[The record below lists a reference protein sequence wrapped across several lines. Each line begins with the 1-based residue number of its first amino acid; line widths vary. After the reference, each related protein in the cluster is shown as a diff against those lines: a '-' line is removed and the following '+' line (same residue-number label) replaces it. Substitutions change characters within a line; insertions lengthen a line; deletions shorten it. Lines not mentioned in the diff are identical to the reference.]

1 MVYDVTAILS
11 DVGID
16 YKLEGSFN
24 KIDGFSSIEEA
35 TERDLSF
42 CSSKGAE
49 AISSISKS
57 AAGYILCN
65 SSMQGAIHPTPG
77 KGLIFVDDAR
87 IAFIKLVNHIQ
98 KKEKVSAISEHAV
111 ISKSARIGSN
121 C

>member
-24 KIDGFSSIEEA
+24 KIDGSSSIEEA

-65 SSMQGAIHPTPG
+65 SSMQGLSTQRLG
-77 KGLIFVDDAR
+77 RGLY
-87 IAFIKLVNHIQ
+87 L
-98 KKEKVSAISEHAV
+98 
-111 ISKSARIGSN
+111 
-121 C
+121 

>member
-35 TERDLSF
+35 TEHDLSF

-65 SSMQGAIHPTPG
+65 SSMQGSIHPNAWEG
-77 KGLIFVDDAR
+77 AYICR
-87 IAFIKLVNHIQ
+87 
-98 KKEKVSAISEHAV
+98 
-111 ISKSARIGSN
+111 
-121 C
+121 

>member
-11 DVGID
+11 DLGID

-49 AISSISKS
+49 AISSISKKS

-65 SSMQGAIHPTPG
+65 SSMQGAIRPTPG

-98 KKEKVSAISEHAV
+98 KKEKVSAIS
-111 ISKSARIGSN
+111 
-121 C
+121 